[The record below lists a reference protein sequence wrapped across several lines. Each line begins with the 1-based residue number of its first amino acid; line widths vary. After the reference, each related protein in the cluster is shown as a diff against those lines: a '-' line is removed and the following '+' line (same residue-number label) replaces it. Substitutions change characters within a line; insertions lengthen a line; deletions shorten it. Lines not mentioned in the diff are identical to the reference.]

1 MPGAGVLGLAL
12 FLAGGFV
19 MRVPADVPVPVG
31 FSLATVAA
39 QERVVSLPLATAA
52 AQERVVS
59 LPTVIF
65 EESRGISLESLRLR
79 QYQYPDQGLTGSFS
93 ESLTQRPTLFGEEKK
108 ALDQSA

>member
-39 QERVVSLPLATAA
+39 QERVVSLP
-52 AQERVVS
+52 
-59 LPTVIF
+59 TVIF
-65 EESRGISLESLRLR
+65 GESRGISLESLRLR
-79 QYQYPDQGLTGSFS
+79 QYQYLDQGLIGSFS